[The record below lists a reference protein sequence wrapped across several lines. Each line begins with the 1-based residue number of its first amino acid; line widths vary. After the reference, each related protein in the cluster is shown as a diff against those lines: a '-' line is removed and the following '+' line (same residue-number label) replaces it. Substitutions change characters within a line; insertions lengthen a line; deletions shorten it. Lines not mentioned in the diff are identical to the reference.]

1 MLPGLGAAAMKPF
14 CTAWARSS
22 SAPGEWLRKTAL
34 VLLWA
39 PTARRAVRP
48 RVRRRRGRRATA
60 RLRRGRARL
69 REGVGLGAGR
79 TVAHHVEVLR
89 DDHEVHDGLR
99 VHVLH
104 LALEGVD
111 RLTQP
116 LHDGLPLARDALPR
130 EELGLRVR
138 LRLDLRA
145 RRLGLGLLDRL
156 DLDRLALVL
165 RCAAAGVAGVGGRR
179 GIDG

>member
-48 RVRRRRGRRATA
+48 RVRRRRGR
-60 RLRRGRARL
+60 ARL
-69 REGVGLGAGR
+69 REGVGLGGGR

-130 EELGLRVR
+130 EELGLGVR